1 MIPAITDSIQAYFDL
16 MYDSDDTRFPAVFH
30 EGAIVQG
37 MRDGTLTIWS
47 AQAFRDIM
55 RSRPSP
61 KSMQSPR
68 EEFILR
74 IDCTS
79 QDLATAKVRVRIG
92 QTRFI
97 DELTLHRIEG
107 RFMVTSKAFHV
118 DSIIPP
124 EA

>member
-1 MIPAITDSIQAYFDL
+1 
-16 MYDSDDTRFPAVFH
+16 
-30 EGAIVQG
+30 
-37 MRDGTLTIWS
+37 
-47 AQAFRDIM
+47 M

-107 RFMVTSKAFHV
+107 RFTVTSKAFHV